1 MGNQSNQVS
10 KTIEG
15 GLCGLVSVGIKETV
29 RTSGKELLISPAL
42 CYPEN

>member
-10 KTIEG
+10 KMIEG
-15 GLCGLVSVGIKETV
+15 GLCELMSLGIKRTV

-42 CYPEN
+42 CYPQN